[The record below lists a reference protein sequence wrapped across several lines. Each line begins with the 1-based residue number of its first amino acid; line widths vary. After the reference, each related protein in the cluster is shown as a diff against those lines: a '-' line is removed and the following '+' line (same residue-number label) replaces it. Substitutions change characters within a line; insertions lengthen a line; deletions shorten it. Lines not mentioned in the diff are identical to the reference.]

1 MFLGSA
7 GHFFIV
13 PSPRRILMKPD
24 TRRVNVRRGF
34 TLIELLVVIAIIAVL
49 IALLLPAVQSAR
61 EAARRAQCTNNLK
74 QLALAVHNYLSAVN
88 TFPIGIQ
95 YQADPLQSPTPPG
108 NWCYSSGSWLVAIS
122 QSFEQGAVYNAMNFN
137 VSMYTAQN
145 TTISALGQSVL
156 WCPSDPV
163 ITGLNFTYPAGTVT
177 ATPLTMYYSSY
188 AANAGSFLQYAG
200 ITWSGDAGLT
210 ACQFSPVFPA
220 TQSNGIIFMLTSLPL
235 ASITDG
241 TSNTLLASERAHGRF
256 PASDLYCWNWW
267 TSGNFGDT
275 MFTAY
280 YPINPFNKIVDFCCL
295 DSGPDAY
302 VASAG
307 SFHPGGAN
315 FAFCDGSVRF
325 LKETIQSWQI
335 QSTGGTLTQ
344 WQNGKLAITSGNG
357 YPVGVS
363 RDPKTA
369 AYLFAPGMQVGVYQA
384 LASRNGGEVVSSDQY

>member
-1 MFLGSA
+1 MKRHIAGSTPHRA
-7 GHFFIV
+7 
-13 PSPRRILMKPD
+13 
-24 TRRVNVRRGF
+24 F
-34 TLIELLVVIAIIAVL
+34 TLIELLVVIAIIAAL

-74 QLALAVHNYLSAVN
+74 QLGLAIQNYISTNNA
-88 TFPIGIQ
+88 FPLGIQ
-95 YQADPLQSPTPPG
+95 YQADPLLPPTPPG
-108 NWCYSSGSWLVAIS
+108 SWCYTSGSWLVATS
-122 QSFEQGAVYNAMNFN
+122 QYFEQGAVYNAMNFN
-137 VSMYTAQN
+137 INMWSSQNVTVSG
-145 TTISALGQSVL
+145 IGQSVL

-163 ITGLNFTYPAGTVT
+163 ITGLKYTYPAGSVA

-188 AANAGSFLQYAG
+188 GANAGSFFQYAG
-200 ITWSGDAGLT
+200 ITWSSNAALT
-210 ACQFSPVFPA
+210 ACQIQPTFPS
-220 TQSNGIIFMLTSLPL
+220 TQSNGVIFMLTSISL

-267 TSGNFGDT
+267 TSGNYGDT

-325 LKETIQSWQI
+325 LKDSIQSWPI
-335 QSTGGTLTQ
+335 QSTGGTQTQ
-344 WQNGKLAITSGNG
+344 WQNGQLIPSGNG
-357 YPVGVS
+357 YPFGVS
-363 RDPKTA
+363 RDPNTA
-369 AYLFAPGMQVGVYQA
+369 AFLFAPGMQIGVYQA
-384 LASRNGGEVVSSDQY
+384 LATRNGGEVISADQY

>member
-1 MFLGSA
+1 MEHHNADST
-7 GHFFIV
+7 
-13 PSPRRILMKPD
+13 PP
-24 TRRVNVRRGF
+24 RGF

-61 EAARRAQCTNNLK
+61 EAARRAQCVNNLK
-74 QLALAVHNYLSAVN
+74 QLGLAIHNYLSAN
-88 TFPIGIQ
+88 NAFPLGIQ

-108 NWCYSSGSWLVAIS
+108 NWCYTSGSWLVSIS
-122 QSFEQGAVYNAMNFN
+122 QYFEQSAVFNATNFM
-137 VSMYTAQN
+137 VSMYTPQN
-145 TTISALGQSVL
+145 STISALGQSVL

-163 ITGLNFTYPAGTVT
+163 ITGLNYTYPAGTVT
-177 ATPLTMYYSSY
+177 ATPLTIYYTSY

-200 ITWSGDAGLT
+200 IGFSGDAGLT
-210 ACQFSPVFPA
+210 ACQLSAVFPA
-220 TQSNGIIFMLTSLPL
+220 TQSNGIIFMLTSISL

-256 PASDLYCWNWW
+256 PAQDMYCWNWW
-267 TSGNFGDT
+267 TSGNYGDT
-275 MFTAY
+275 MFAAY
-280 YPINPFNKIVDFCCL
+280 YPINPFNKIPDFCCL

-315 FAFCDGSVRF
+315 FAFCDGSVKF
-325 LKETIQSWQI
+325 LKDTISSWQI
-335 QSTGGTLTQ
+335 QSTGGTNTQ
-344 WQNGKLAITSGNG
+344 WCCPPSSNGQLVTTSGNG
-357 YPVGVS
+357 YPVGLS

-384 LASRNGGEVVSSDQY
+384 LATRNGGEVISADQYY